1 LEEQAAK
8 VSPTPLFLIATGSL
22 PIELIANKRY
32 AEAAKEPVELW
43 ELPDVTH
50 TNGIDEV
57 AEEYERR
64 VIDQLD
70 SALLD

>member
-1 LEEQAAK
+1 MKESAAQ
-8 VSPTPLFLIATGSL
+8 VSPTPLLLIATGSL
-22 PIELIANKRY
+22 PAELVANNRY

-57 AEEYERR
+57 ADEYERR